1 MSTFSYSHN
10 LSIEC
15 VASSSMVL
23 AGNDQPCSRFGKHNL
38 VISSTAPRL
47 QSIPMLLHLKV
58 RSTLRSTAC
67 TDSMNLAAKWLKQS
81 GIVLQLPHGLDGAG
95 PEHSSSRMERM
106 LQLTNDKYS
115 ETEMNLTSIN
125 MQVVFPTT
133 PAQYF
138 HLLRRQMK
146 RNYRKPLVI
155 VGPKGLLRLAV
166 RFLSPAHHPFIVRS
180 LVGIFFSLGR
190 SRMWN
195 KVPTHS
201 HRSTVRSCKNQT
213 GCSAH
218 R

>member
-1 MSTFSYSHN
+1 M
-10 LSIEC
+10 
-15 VASSSMVL
+15 
-23 AGNDQPCSRFGKHNL
+23 
-38 VISSTAPRL
+38 
-47 QSIPMLLHLKV
+47 
-58 RSTLRSTAC
+58 
-67 TDSMNLAAKWLKQS
+67 
-81 GIVLQLPHGLDGAG
+81 LQLPHGLDGAG

-115 ETEMNLTSIN
+115 ETEMNPTSIN

-166 RFLSPAHHPFIVRS
+166 RLLSPARCSYNDF
-180 LVGIFFSLGR
+180 VGFFFCLGR

-195 KVPTHS
+195 KIPTHS
-201 HRSTVRSCKNQT
+201 QRSIVRSSKDQTHRSPYWKTVLRTHQRTRNP
-213 GCSAH
+213 
-218 R
+218 